1 LLVTAPTTVA
11 MAVAGQEVDSFAR
24 LAWHVVYEALTRLAQ
39 YL

>member
-1 LLVTAPTTVA
+1 VT
-11 MAVAGQEVDSFAR
+11 GQDVGSFAR